1 MNDTTLCHD
10 TTYNIT
16 QSLCIYYLL
25 LAPLK
30 MLMSLLT
37 DSDGSLRWVID
48 FSFDQKTILV
58 IGLLRV
64 WVLLSESATKSVTL
78 SILLYLLA
86 SKPVILANGHWLR
99 GQVCFSIWQCHQLS
113 NFFFYHSIFVWFVN
127 FAETL
132 FSICAIT
139 LQHATRVSTFFWNID
154 LVSWKNQMG
163 NDNICL
169 HC

>member
-78 SILLYLLA
+78 SILLYPLA

-99 GQVCFSIWQCHQLS
+99 GQVCFSI
-113 NFFFYHSIFVWFVN
+113 
-127 FAETL
+127 
-132 FSICAIT
+132 
-139 LQHATRVSTFFWNID
+139 
-154 LVSWKNQMG
+154 
-163 NDNICL
+163 
-169 HC
+169 